1 MTIFTM
7 AMTWTLYTTLLKTS
21 TTITDMTEAN
31 SNENKENEAK
41 LTNLCACFTIR
52 RNALNT

>member
-31 SNENKENEAK
+31 SKENEDNEAK
-41 LTNLCACFTIR
+41 L
-52 RNALNT
+52 